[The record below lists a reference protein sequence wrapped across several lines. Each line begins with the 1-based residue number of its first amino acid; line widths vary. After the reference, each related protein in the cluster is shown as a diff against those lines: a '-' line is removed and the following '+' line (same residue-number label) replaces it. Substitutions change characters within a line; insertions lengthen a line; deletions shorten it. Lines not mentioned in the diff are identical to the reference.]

1 MMQSLSR
8 NVEGRGQASQDREP
22 ATCHRLRRRGVI
34 DMATSSRQLQA
45 SNIHE
50 LQRLY
55 EAQET
60 AIHKLKM
67 HLNKLGRAAARA
79 EGRQEFINHLQMVIE
94 LHNLADLH
102 FQRGSRAFSAALY
115 WHPLLAEAVGEEV
128 EGIDKVQEEDEV
140 EDEDE
145 DEEDGEDSDEME
157 PCTEKP
163 SEHADVDEDDVED
176 EEDDDDREDME
187 EEDEQVEDKDKEE
200 GKACDGCAS
209 KSDGALMLLCDT
221 RRCKHACHTYCCD
234 LPLQEVPLGPWHCHR
249 CTCET
254 KGNKGVRRV
263 HRISPGGPSLSGML
277 F

>member
-94 LHNLADLH
+94 FHNLADLH
-102 FQRGSRAFSAALY
+102 FQRASRAFSGRVSAALY
-115 WHPLLAEAVGEEV
+115 WHPLLAEPKAVGEKAK
-128 EGIDKVQEEDEV
+128 GINKVQEEDEV
-140 EDEDE
+140 EDKDE
-145 DEEDGEDSDEME
+145 DEEDGEDSDE
-157 PCTEKP
+157 TE
-163 SEHADVDEDDVED
+163 
-176 EEDDDDREDME
+176 RGRGR
-187 EEDEQVEDKDKEE
+187 
-200 GKACDGCAS
+200 GKGS
-209 KSDGALMLLCDT
+209 RS
-221 RRCKHACHTYCCD
+221 
-234 LPLQEVPLGPWHCHR
+234 
-249 CTCET
+249 
-254 KGNKGVRRV
+254 
-263 HRISPGGPSLSGML
+263 SPAQ
-277 F
+277 